1 MMKDN
6 KENKFNNNGG
16 EINGEGIF
24 ALIVCVFITFIIVY
38 NLYTKVNINKTNK
51 AIQEYCLQSEN
62 DSYIVI
68 TNNGDTLCPD
78 SITIVKNKIKN

>member
-1 MMKDN
+1 M
-6 KENKFNNNGG
+6 KENKSNWNWENIDW
-16 EINGEGIF
+16 EAIF
-24 ALIVCVFITFIIVY
+24 ALIFCAFIAFMIVY

-68 TNNGDTLCPD
+68 TNNGDTICPD

>member
-6 KENKFNNNGG
+6 KENSNGG
-16 EINGEGIF
+16 EINWEGIF
-24 ALIVCVFITFIIVY
+24 ALIVCAFIAFSIVY

-51 AIQEYCLQSEN
+51 AIQEYCLQSDN

-68 TNNGDTLCPD
+68 TNNGDTICPD
-78 SITIVKNKIKN
+78 SITIVKNKEP